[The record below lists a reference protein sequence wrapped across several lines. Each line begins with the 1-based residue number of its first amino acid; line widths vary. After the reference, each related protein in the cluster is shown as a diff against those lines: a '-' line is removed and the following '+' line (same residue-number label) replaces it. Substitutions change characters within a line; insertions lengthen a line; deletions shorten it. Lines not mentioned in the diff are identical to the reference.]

1 MQVKVVVQEKKE
13 EYVTDSCLEC
23 FPSEEINVV
32 FSIALT
38 CLESDPTKRPTMT
51 EVLKM
56 LERIKPDVLV
66 SES

>member
-1 MQVKVVVQEKKE
+1 MQVKAVVQERRE
-13 EYVTDSCLEC
+13 EYVIDRNLEC
-23 FPSEEINVV
+23 FPSEEINAV
-32 FSIALT
+32 FNIALS
-38 CLESDPTKRPTMT
+38 CLEPDPTRRPIMA